1 MAKFKK
7 DSEYPRF
14 NTFSELKEYAS
25 KERERL
31 GKSDSWYFELRDHL
45 LGIVAKQRGIK
56 SFEGMG
62 DDFRSLPISEISAI
76 D

>member
-14 NTFSELKEYAS
+14 NSFSELRAYALKEQ
-25 KERERL
+25 ERL

-45 LGIVAKQRGIK
+45 LGIVAKQRN
-56 SFEGMG
+56 
-62 DDFRSLPISEISAI
+62 
-76 D
+76 

>member
-14 NTFSELKEYAS
+14 NSFSELRAYALKEQ
-25 KERERL
+25 ERL

-45 LGIVAKQRGIK
+45 LGIVAKQKGLKVLK
-56 SFEGMG
+56 SNG
-62 DDFRSLPISEISAI
+62 
-76 D
+76 